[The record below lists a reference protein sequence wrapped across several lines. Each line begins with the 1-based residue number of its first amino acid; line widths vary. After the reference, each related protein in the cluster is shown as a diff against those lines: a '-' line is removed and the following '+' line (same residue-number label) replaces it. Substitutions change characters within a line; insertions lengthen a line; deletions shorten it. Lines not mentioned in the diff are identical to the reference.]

1 MRGSNGGVAPGKGR
15 GRKLYIGW
23 VTARSGNTL
32 TNGAIGDLLEEAFED
47 TYARFSCRKITRR
60 NMGLWNTEVSNSPAI
75 RPLGLVASW
84 TS

>member
-1 MRGSNGGVAPGKGR
+1 MQLAPGKGR
-15 GRKLYIGW
+15 GSKLLTGW
-23 VTARSGNTL
+23 ATTRSGDTL
-32 TNGAIGDLLEEAFED
+32 PNGAVRDLLEKAFD
-47 TYARFSCRKITRR
+47 DKHTRFSCRKITRR